1 MATLDTPFITK
12 TTFKRIVNDV
22 KELILS
28 PLYSHGIYYIHND
41 NDILKGKALI
51 IGPSDTPY
59 ENGFYLFDFDFPA
72 NYPHSPPEVTF
83 CTNDGLTRMNPNLY
97 TQGKVCLSVLNT
109 WQGDQWTGCQTISSV
124 LLALC
129 TLLTNNPLL
138 NEPGVTETHKDFKN
152 YNIIINYKNFET
164 AMILVLT
171 NKHIIDNF
179 SMFENVI
186 KEHFLDKFDYN
197 VERLNKLLVLHSVKE
212 RINTSI
218 YRMDVKIDY
227 KKLLNNFLDLKKSL
241 LV

>member
-1 MATLDTPFITK
+1 METLDTPFISK
-12 TTFKRIVNDV
+12 ITFKRIVNDV
-22 KELILS
+22 KELIVS
-28 PLYSHGIYYIHND
+28 PLYSHGIYYIHNE

-59 ENGFYLFDFDFPA
+59 DNGFYLFDFNFPT

-97 TQGKVCLSVLNT
+97 IQGKVCLSILNT

-129 TLLTNNPLL
+129 TLLTSNPLL
-138 NEPGVTETHKDFKN
+138 NEPGVSDTHKDFKN
-152 YNIIINYKNFET
+152 YNTVITYKNFET
-164 AMILVLT
+164 AMIHVLT

-179 SMFENVI
+179 PMFENVI
-186 KEHFLDKFDYN
+186 RTHFLAKFDYN
-197 VERLNKLLVLHSVKE
+197 IKRLNELLVLHPVKE

-218 YRMDVKIDY
+218 YRMDVRIDY
-227 KKLLNNFLDLKKSL
+227 KKLLDNFINLKSL
-241 LV
+241 L

>member
-1 MATLDTPFITK
+1 MATLDSPFISK
-12 TTFKRIVNDV
+12 ITFKRIVNDV
-22 KELILS
+22 KELIVS
-28 PLYSHGIYYIHND
+28 PLYSHGIYYIHNE

-59 ENGFYLFDFDFPA
+59 DNGFYLFDFNFPT

-97 TQGKVCLSVLNT
+97 IQGKVCLSILNT

-129 TLLTNNPLL
+129 TLLTSNPLL
-138 NEPGVTETHKDFKN
+138 NEPGVSDTHKDFKN
-152 YNIIINYKNFET
+152 YNTVITYKNFET
-164 AMILVLT
+164 AMIHVLT

-179 SMFENVI
+179 PMFENVI
-186 KEHFLDKFDYN
+186 RTHFLAKFDYN
-197 VERLNKLLVLHSVKE
+197 IKRLNELLVLHPVKE

-218 YRMDVKIDY
+218 YRMDVRIDY
-227 KKLLNNFLDLKKSL
+227 KKLLDNFINLKSL
-241 LV
+241 L